1 MPISLFVFPEIISGN
16 DSSIE
21 GPPDYE
27 YAFGDEFTGSQLN
40 QEMWG
45 LGINEKNL
53 QNERVDCV
61 YKLENIS
68 VEDGLMNI

>member
-1 MPISLFVFPEIISGN
+1 MFKPISLFVFPEIISGN

-45 LGINEKNL
+45 LGINEKIFKTKEWTVFTNSKTFPL
-53 QNERVDCV
+53 RMV
-61 YKLENIS
+61 
-68 VEDGLMNI
+68 